1 MDSSTTIVS
10 SDEDGDLGSD
20 FIPQDLEIM
29 GAAALGSMGL
39 HNLKNANDLRAKHG
53 HLNGNISGKIK
64 QRIVRAMSIMNTLIY
79 KAEAAGDPAL
89 LNIKNRELSSEI
101 RNLKIQDVLIKREL
115 EEMRSTGV
123 LSWSLEERD
132 FGTQG

>member
-1 MDSSTTIVS
+1 
-10 SDEDGDLGSD
+10 
-20 FIPQDLEIM
+20 M

-53 HLNGNISGKIK
+53 HFNGNISGKIK

-79 KAEAAGDPAL
+79 KAEAAL

-115 EEMRSTGV
+115 QEMRSTGV